1 MFGWF
6 KNIAKTDPVAM
17 ARGYAESA
25 VIESVF
31 DKGLYSAFLIR
42 LPADSQPTNFIKN
55 QAALSAFV
63 ERVEARLV
71 ASDFEPVLEVINRD
85 IYDALGPSASD
96 HSADRASALRA
107 VISHDDALLFKW
119 NG

>member
-6 KNIAKTDPVAM
+6 KNAARTDTVAM

-25 VIESVF
+25 VIESVV

-42 LPADSQPTNFIKN
+42 LPADSQPANIIKN
-55 QAALSAFV
+55 QEALSVFV
-63 ERVEARLV
+63 ERVEVRLL
-71 ASDFEPVLEVINRD
+71 ASDFDPVLELINRD

-96 HSADRASALRA
+96 HSADKASALRA

-119 NG
+119 NR